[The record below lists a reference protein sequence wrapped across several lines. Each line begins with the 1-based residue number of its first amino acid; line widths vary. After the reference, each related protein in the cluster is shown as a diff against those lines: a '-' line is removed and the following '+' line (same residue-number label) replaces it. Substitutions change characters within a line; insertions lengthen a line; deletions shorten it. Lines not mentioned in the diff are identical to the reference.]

1 MTRIKTSFGDPLA
14 CETSDRDEYKQ
25 KTKLC
30 FYILWQVKNVIQIET
45 LKNVKYVPAKEL
57 VPAIIKVTVYYFR
70 EYSRSY
76 VDS

>member
-14 CETSDRDEYKQ
+14 CETSDREEYKQ

-30 FYILWQVKNVIQIET
+30 FYILLQ
-45 LKNVKYVPAKEL
+45 AKEL
-57 VPAIIKVTVYYFR
+57 VPAIIKITVYYIR
-70 EYSRSY
+70 VYSRSY

>member
-14 CETSDRDEYKQ
+14 CETSDREEYKQ

-30 FYILWQVKNVIQIET
+30 FFFFFQVKNGIQIET
-45 LKNVKYVPAKEL
+45 LENVEYVPAKEL

-70 EYSRSY
+70 EYSTGY